1 MAALLCV
8 APGLLHLQMR
18 DILMSQCGWRSKGVH
33 DDSYSVQHRAGT
45 QTGVTGVAQLLPQN
59 TLTPWVNQD
68 WRAEEAWDEA
78 DGDSFNLAS
87 SQE

>member
-1 MAALLCV
+1 MSRV
-8 APGLLHLQMR
+8 AEDRRACTMTATVSNTEQGLRQ
-18 DILMSQCGWRSKGVH
+18 G
-33 DDSYSVQHRAGT
+33 
-45 QTGVTGVAQLLPQN
+45 GVTGVAQLLPQN